1 MVTKYLVLD
10 LPWDNEAATALL
22 NKHAGHGWRV
32 VGTVPAISRDTETVA
47 TVILQLDT
55 PHRMGDGT

>member
-1 MVTKYLVLD
+1 
-10 LPWDNEAATALL
+10 
-22 NKHAGHGWRV
+22 
-32 VGTVPAISRDTETVA
+32 VPAISRDAETVA